1 MKLSI
6 TTKHFFAVL
15 ATAIFIA
22 LAMGVMTRISFTRGF
37 LGYLNEQGTE
47 FVESLVPTVGE
58 AYRQHGSWDFLRRND
73 QAWFELIHPRI
84 QASLMTDGP
93 PPAPVALLDEARN
106 IVIGPPQLDDVTVIR
121 PIVSESRT
129 VGWLALIPFEQVTA
143 AASVRFQE
151 RQLHAIWII
160 GLISVLLAG
169 VVALWLA
176 RLVLAP
182 VKRVA
187 EATHRLANGDY
198 STRVNISTHDEVGRL
213 ADDFNHLAF
222 TLEKNE
228 QMRRTFMADVS
239 HELRTP
245 LAILRGEIEAMEDGV
260 RPLSIETVKSLQAEA
275 MLLQKLVDDL
285 YDLSLSDLGAL
296 TYRKV
301 YLDVTSVLQMAADV
315 FRPRFV
321 ERGLTLDL
329 QIPEQ
334 PLTILADE
342 NRLQQ
347 MVNNLMENM
356 VRYTEA
362 GGRVQ
367 IGCRQQD
374 NEVVIDFQ
382 DSKPGV
388 VPEHLPRLF
397 ERFFRTDSARSRA
410 NGGAGLGL
418 AICRNIVEAHGG
430 RIVAQPSPLGGLWI
444 TVSFPLIPE

>member
-6 TTKHFFAVL
+6 ATKLFFAVL
-15 ATAIFIA
+15 ATAILVA
-22 LAMGVMTRISFTRGF
+22 LAIGVTTRISFTRGF
-37 LGYLNEQGTE
+37 LGYLNERGTE
-47 FVESLVPTVGE
+47 FVESLAPTVAA
-58 AYRQHGSWDFLRRND
+58 AYQQHGSWDFLRRNE
-73 QAWFELIHPRI
+73 QAWFELIHSKI
-84 QASLMTDGP
+84 QASLMTEGP

-106 IVIGPPQLDDVTVIR
+106 IVIGPPRLEAVTVMR
-121 PIVSESRT
+121 PIVVEGRT
-129 VGWLALIPFEQVTA
+129 VGWLALIPFEQITA

-160 GLISVLLAG
+160 GLLSVLLAG

-187 EATHRLANGDY
+187 AATHRLAAGDY
-198 STRVNISTHDEVGRL
+198 ATRVDIASRDEVGRL
-213 ADDFNHLAF
+213 AEDFNHLALA
-222 TLEKNE
+222 LEKNE

-245 LAILRGEIEAMEDGV
+245 LAILRGEIEAMEDGI
-260 RPLSIETVKSLQAEA
+260 RPLSIETVKSLQTEA
-275 MLLQKLVDDL
+275 TLLQKLVDDL

-301 YLDVTSVLQMAADV
+301 YVDVAHVLQMTADA
-315 FRPRFV
+315 FRPRFA
-321 ERGLTLDL
+321 ERDLTLDI

-334 PLTILADE
+334 TLMILADE
-342 NRLQQ
+342 NRLHQ
-347 MVNNLMENM
+347 MFNNLMENM

-367 IGCRQQD
+367 IGCRRQD
-374 NEVVIDFQ
+374 SDVVIDFQ

-388 VPEHLPRLF
+388 ASDHLPRLF
-397 ERFFRTDSARSRA
+397 ERFFRSDSARSRA

-418 AICRNIVEAHGG
+418 AICRNIAEAHGG

-444 TVSFPLIPE
+444 TVTFPLTPA